1 MNKLSVYGGTGFIGG
16 TFCNL
21 YSDNVLKIPRE
32 ERKPLSKNIIYFMEQ
47 MLSMQRRMIFVNQVV
62 SILLLKDVQN
72 NYLYHIV
79 KHLILSIVF

>member
-32 ERKPLSKNIIYFMEQ
+32 ERKPLSKNII
-47 MLSMQRRMIFVNQVV
+47 
-62 SILLLKDVQN
+62 
-72 NYLYHIV
+72 
-79 KHLILSIVF
+79 